1 MRITTAMD
9 RILAWPEIHG
19 SALMKSYNFYTL
31 VLALSHAL
39 APIQQGNFN
48 EIYARNSPVAIDPQ
62 YALSNLTSL
71 AAAVDNP
78 TTYPQFRQY
87 VEACAQATT
96 RFEQRKTRFIW
107 LSKALEP
114 NLLA

>member
-1 MRITTAMD
+1 MD
-9 RILAWPEIHG
+9 HILAWPDIHG
-19 SALMKSYNFYTL
+19 SALMKSYNFHTL

-48 EIYARNSPVAIDPQ
+48 EIYPRNSPVAIDPQ

-71 AAAVDNP
+71 AAAVDNR
-78 TTYPQFRQY
+78 TAYPQFHQY
-87 VEACAQATT
+87 VEACSQATT
-96 RFEQRKTRFIW
+96 RIEQRKTRFIW
-107 LSKALEP
+107 LSRALEP